1 VARTPRNSKPFP
13 TRDAVLTFIREST
26 TPVGK
31 REIARAFQITGSD
44 RIPLKAM
51 LRELKAEGL
60 FYGGKSRYASERGR
74 VPNVCVLEVTDID
87 GDGELIARPVRWE
100 SDTAPPPIYLSPQA
114 PGIGALGV
122 GDRVLARTKKT
133 AAGFEAETIRV
144 LEGGRQQ
151 VIGVFSLDADGGR
164 IEPTDRRAKRDFRV
178 SREYTKGAKPGEIV
192 VAETV
197 AGRHLGLPEA
207 RIVERIGKSDE
218 PASISLLAIHSH
230 GIPTTFPE
238 DALAEAA
245 AAAPPSLGKRV
256 DLRAVPLVTI
266 DGADA
271 RDFDDAV
278 FAEPDSDKKNSGG
291 WHLIVAIADVAHFV
305 RPGSPLDNEAVERGN
320 STYFPDRVV
329 PMLPEALSNGL
340 CSLKPNEDRACLA
353 AHLYIDSAGTLV
365 RHRFERA
372 LMRST
377 ARLTYGQVQQARDGA
392 ADDETAPIVDTII
405 APLYAA
411 YHALADHRR
420 QREALDIDLPE
431 RQISI
436 DDSGAITG
444 ISAAPRYDSHRLIEE
459 FMIAANVAAAETL
472 EKRQAACMY
481 RIHDQPDMAKLEGL
495 REFLKDLGFKLVR
508 IGRMKP
514 AMFNQILRKAE
525 NGPQSHLINI
535 MVLRSQARAEYN
547 PRNIGHFGLS
557 LQRYAHFTSPI
568 RRYADLLVHRSL
580 IQCLKLGTD
589 GLTKQEEAA
598 MAELGVAISKTER
611 RSQVAE
617 RDAKDRYCTAFLAEH
632 VGASFSGR
640 VSGVTRF
647 GAFVELDETGADG
660 LIPGAML
667 SRERPRYDATRHQ
680 LTVGNARVRLGDQV
694 IVELVEAS
702 TVTGG
707 LLLSLKEV
715 NGKHWPHSPA
725 ARSSTGR
732 GGKPDKNN
740 KPSHKKGHKAGGGR
754 RRRR

>member
-1 VARTPRNSKPFP
+1 MARTPRNSKPFP

-60 FYGGKSRYASERGR
+60 FDGGKSRYASERGR

-178 SREYTKGAKPGEIV
+178 SREYTKGAKAGEIV

-245 AAAPPSLGKRV
+245 AATAPNLGKRV

-305 RPGSPLDNEAVERGN
+305 RPGSSLDNEAVERGN

-372 LMRST
+372 L
-377 ARLTYGQVQQARDGA
+377 
-392 ADDETAPIVDTII
+392 
-405 APLYAA
+405 
-411 YHALADHRR
+411 
-420 QREALDIDLPE
+420 
-431 RQISI
+431 
-436 DDSGAITG
+436 
-444 ISAAPRYDSHRLIEE
+444 
-459 FMIAANVAAAETL
+459 
-472 EKRQAACMY
+472 
-481 RIHDQPDMAKLEGL
+481 
-495 REFLKDLGFKLVR
+495 
-508 IGRMKP
+508 
-514 AMFNQILRKAE
+514 
-525 NGPQSHLINI
+525 
-535 MVLRSQARAEYN
+535 
-547 PRNIGHFGLS
+547 
-557 LQRYAHFTSPI
+557 
-568 RRYADLLVHRSL
+568 
-580 IQCLKLGTD
+580 
-589 GLTKQEEAA
+589 
-598 MAELGVAISKTER
+598 
-611 RSQVAE
+611 
-617 RDAKDRYCTAFLAEH
+617 
-632 VGASFSGR
+632 
-640 VSGVTRF
+640 
-647 GAFVELDETGADG
+647 
-660 LIPGAML
+660 
-667 SRERPRYDATRHQ
+667 
-680 LTVGNARVRLGDQV
+680 
-694 IVELVEAS
+694 
-702 TVTGG
+702 
-707 LLLSLKEV
+707 
-715 NGKHWPHSPA
+715 
-725 ARSSTGR
+725 
-732 GGKPDKNN
+732 
-740 KPSHKKGHKAGGGR
+740 
-754 RRRR
+754 